1 MKIAYS
7 PTIFKVQREGGI
19 SRYFYQLITGML
31 SLGNEVYLGGEAPE
45 GKYIDLLKNTPASFS
60 PEKGNLF
67 TSVMTDERNPLGWA
81 PRSLRNWD
89 PDIIHETY
97 FSSKWFKAGPKR
109 ARRVLTVYDLI
120 EEKLARSPD
129 YRSRKKEALKR
140 ADHVIC
146 ISETTR
152 KDLVEIHNFPIEK
165 TSVIYLAPFP
175 LPDPSLS
182 PLPIELTGKER
193 YFLYVGARDG
203 YKNFKVLVE
212 AFAIFNANNPG
223 YSVVA
228 FGGGSFT
235 DSEIA
240 LFREHGLRE
249 KFSHLSGSDLLLS
262 HSYRNATA
270 LIYPSIWEGFGMPP
284 LEALAA
290 GTSVISSNCESLTE
304 VLSDQDVLFFDP
316 FSSQDLAEKMK
327 TVITLE
333 SNMGKS
339 KTNDESMKKSKYTWG
354 NCVDETL
361 KLYESLL

>member
-31 SLGNEVYLGGEAPE
+31 SLGNEVYLSGEAPE
-45 GKYIDLLKNTPASFS
+45 GKYIDLLKNTSASFS
-60 PEKGNLF
+60 PEKGNLL
-67 TSVMTDERNPLGWA
+67 TSAMTDERNPLGWA

-120 EEKLARSPD
+120 EEKLASSPD

-175 LPDPSLS
+175 LPNPSFS
-182 PLPIELTGKER
+182 PLPMELTNKEK

-203 YKNFKVLVE
+203 YKNFKILVE

-235 DSEIA
+235 DAEIA
-240 LFREHGLRE
+240 LFKEHGLRE

-262 HSYRNATA
+262 HSYKNAVA
-270 LIYPSIWEGFGMPP
+270 FIYPSIWEGFGMPP
-284 LEALAA
+284 LEALAL
-290 GTSVISSNCESLTE
+290 GTPVIASSSDCLHEILSSDSVM
-304 VLSDQDVLFFDP
+304 FFDP
-316 FSSQDLAEKMK
+316 MSSSELNLRMNDALSRDSNRLELTSAWEKLLKQFSWEQCVKQ
-327 TVITLE
+327 TFE
-333 SNMGKS
+333 SYRN
-339 KTNDESMKKSKYTWG
+339 
-354 NCVDETL
+354 L
-361 KLYESLL
+361 F

>member
-31 SLGNEVYLGGEAPE
+31 SLGNEVYLSGEAPE

-120 EEKLARSPD
+120 EEKLASSPD

-175 LPDPSLS
+175 LPNPSFS
-182 PLPIELTGKER
+182 PLPMELTKKEK
-193 YFLYVGARDG
+193 YFLYVGAREG
-203 YKNFKVLVE
+203 YKNFKILVE

-240 LFREHGLRE
+240 LFKEHGLRE

-262 HSYRNATA
+262 HSYKNAVA

-284 LEALAA
+284 LEALAL
-290 GTSVISSNCESLTE
+290 GTPVIASSSECSLEILISESVRFFNPAFSSELVSKMEE
-304 VLSDQDVLFFDP
+304 VLSSGARNTEMV
-316 FSSQDLAEKMK
+316 
-327 TVITLE
+327 T
-333 SNMGKS
+333 SNL
-339 KTNDESMKKSKYTWG
+339 TPLNRYTWDKCIG
-354 NCVDETL
+354 QTIQVYKN
-361 KLYESLL
+361 LL